1 MPPSLVFPSLTE
13 TKTTLANYVTFSFT
27 AQVPEIVRTGQE
39 GLNTGSEHTNWNP

>member
-1 MPPSLVFPSLTE
+1 MPPPLVFPRLTD
-13 TKTTLANYVTFSFT
+13 KNALAYYVALSFT

>member
-1 MPPSLVFPSLTE
+1 MPPPLVFPSLTE
-13 TKTTLANYVTFSFT
+13 TKTLANYVALSFT